1 MLSRLTYT
9 FRETWASFRR
19 NMTLTV
25 AAIIT
30 SAVSLLIF
38 GLTLLMQRGFD
49 NLLVAWEG
57 DVEMI
62 IYVNPGATDP
72 QRTEIENALGSAAP
86 GRVVHLLRHDVLAR
100 GGATPPRRR
109 PGDAGAADRR
119 RRSRPSTRSCRTDA
133 TDVDTLRQLRESLGG
148 LPNVRNIV
156 LADEQLDV
164 ISKLQGFVGLY
175 TVILSITLLFAAILL
190 IWNTI
195 RTAMFAR
202 RREIEVMK
210 LVGATD
216 WFIRIPFM
224 LEGLIQG
231 FIGGLAA
238 CGGLWLINNRWT
250 AGVKDFPAQQRLRR
264 PRRDRRLPAALDVHH
279 HGHRHDRRRHRL
291 GHRRLPLLGRVSVP
305 RTGGLRVA
313 FVCSGVGRGHAPRC
327 GPCDQWRSR

>member
-1 MLSRLTYT
+1 MLSRLLYT

-38 GLTLLMQRGFD
+38 GLTLLMQQGFD

-57 DVEMI
+57 DVQMI
-62 IYVNPGATDP
+62 VYVNPGATQA
-72 QRTEIENALGSAAP
+72 QRTEIESALSSLPQQIERFTYCDTACSLAEAQ
-86 GRVVHLLRHDVLAR
+86 RLLA
-100 GGATPPRRR
+100 
-109 PGDAGAADRR
+109 GD
-119 RRSRPSTRSCRTDA
+119 PSTLQLLNEQNIPTQYKVVPTDA
-133 TDVDTLRQLRESLGG
+133 TDVNTLRQLRDSLGD
-148 LPNVRNIV
+148 LPNVSKIV

-164 ISKLQGFVGLY
+164 ISRLKGFVGLY
-175 TVILSITLLFAAILL
+175 TVILSVALLFAAILL

-216 WFIRIPFM
+216 WFIRLPFM

-238 CGGLWLINNRWT
+238 CGGLWVINNRWT
-250 AGVKDFPAQQRLRR
+250 AGVKDFP
-264 PRRDRRLPAALDVHH
+264 PNSGFAALVVTD
-279 HGHRHDRRRHRL
+279 GFLFRSML
-291 GHRRLPLLGRVSVP
+291 ILLGI
-305 RTGGLRVA
+305 GMVA
-313 FVCSGVGRGHAPRC
+313 GAIGSGIAA
-327 GPCDQWRSR
+327 SRFLDV

>member
-38 GLTLLMQRGFD
+38 GLTLLMQQGFD
-49 NLLVAWEG
+49 NLLTAWEG

-62 IYVNPGATDP
+62 IYVNPGASDA
-72 QRTEIENALGSAAP
+72 QRTEIQAALDQLPQQIERWTYCDRDCSFAEAQRLLAGDPATLNLLSPENIP
-86 GRVVHLLRHDVLAR
+86 TQYKVV
-100 GGATPPRRR
+100 P
-109 PGDAGAADRR
+109 
-119 RRSRPSTRSCRTDA
+119 TDA
-133 TDVDTLRQLRESLGG
+133 TDVESLRILRQTMSD
-148 LPNVRNIV
+148 LPNVSNIV

-164 ISKLQGFVGLY
+164 IAKLKGFVGLY

-216 WFIRIPFM
+216 WFIRVPFM

-250 AGVKDFPAQQRLRR
+250 AGVRDFP
-264 PRRDRRLPAALDVHH
+264 PNSGFAALVVSDGVVFQSM
-279 HGHRHDRRRHRL
+279 L
-291 GHRRLPLLGRVSVP
+291 ILLGI
-305 RTGGLRVA
+305 GMVA
-313 FVCSGVGRGHAPRC
+313 GAIGSGIAA
-327 GPCDQWRSR
+327 SRFLDV

>member
-38 GLTLLMQRGFD
+38 GLTLLMQQGFD
-49 NLLVAWEG
+49 NLVSVWEG
-57 DVEMI
+57 GVEMI
-62 IYVNPGATDP
+62 VYVNPGASQA
-72 QRTEIENALGSAAP
+72 QRTEIENALSSLPQQIEKWTYCDTACSLAEAK
-86 GRVVHLLRHDVLAR
+86 RLLA
-100 GGATPPRRR
+100 
-109 PGDAGAADRR
+109 GD
-119 RRSRPSTRSCRTDA
+119 PSTLNLLTEQNIPTTYKVVPTDA
-133 TDVDTLRQLRESLGG
+133 TDVNTLRQLRDSLGS
-148 LPNVRNIV
+148 LPNVSKIV
-156 LADEQLDV
+156 LADQQLDI
-164 ISKLQGFVGLY
+164 ISRLKGFVGLY
-175 TVILSITLLFAAILL
+175 TVILSVALLFAAILL

-216 WFIRIPFM
+216 WFIRLPFM

-238 CGGLWLINNRWT
+238 CGGLWVINNRWT
-250 AGVKDFPAQQRLRR
+250 AGVQDFPA
-264 PRRDRRLPAALDVHH
+264 DSGFAALVVDDGFLFKRMLILLAIGMVAGAIGSGIAASRFLDV
-279 HGHRHDRRRHRL
+279 
-291 GHRRLPLLGRVSVP
+291 
-305 RTGGLRVA
+305 
-313 FVCSGVGRGHAPRC
+313 
-327 GPCDQWRSR
+327 

>member
-38 GLTLLMQRGFD
+38 GLTLLMQQGFD

-57 DVEMI
+57 DVQMI
-62 IYVNPGATDP
+62 VYVNPGASDA
-72 QRTEIENALGSAAP
+72 QRAEIESALSSLPQQIASFKYCDADCSMAEA
-86 GRVVHLLRHDVLAR
+86 RRLLA
-100 GGATPPRRR
+100 
-109 PGDAGAADRR
+109 GD
-119 RRSRPSTRSCRTDA
+119 PSTLNLLTPQNIPTQYKVVPTDA
-133 TDVDTLRQLRESLGG
+133 TDVNTLRQLRDSLGD
-148 LPNVRNIV
+148 LPNVSRIV

-164 ISKLQGFVGLY
+164 ISRLKGFVGLY
-175 TVILSITLLFAAILL
+175 TVILSVALLFAAILL

-216 WFIRIPFM
+216 WFIRLPFM
-224 LEGLIQG
+224 LEGLVQG

-238 CGGLWLINNRWT
+238 CGGLWVINNRWG
-250 AGVKDFPAQQRLRR
+250 AGVQDFP
-264 PRRDRRLPAALDVHH
+264 PNSGFAALVVTD
-279 HGHRHDRRRHRL
+279 GF
-291 GHRRLPLLGRVSVP
+291 LLRSMLILLAIGM
-305 RTGGLRVA
+305 VA
-313 FVCSGVGRGHAPRC
+313 GAIGSGIAA
-327 GPCDQWRSR
+327 SRFLDI

>member
-38 GLTLLMQRGFD
+38 GLTLLMQQGFD

-57 DVEMI
+57 DVQMI
-62 IYVNPGATDP
+62 VYVNPGATDA
-72 QRTEIENALGSAAP
+72 QRAEIETALRSLPQQIADFEYCDAECSIAEAQ
-86 GRVVHLLRHDVLAR
+86 RLLA
-100 GGATPPRRR
+100 
-109 PGDAGAADRR
+109 GD
-119 RRSRPSTRSCRTDA
+119 PSTLNLLTATNIPTQYKVVPTDA
-133 TDVDTLRQLRESLGG
+133 TDVNTLRQLRDSLGD
-148 LPNVRNIV
+148 LPNVSRIV

-164 ISKLQGFVGLY
+164 ISRLKGFVGLY
-175 TVILSITLLFAAILL
+175 TVILSVALLFAAILL

-216 WFIRIPFM
+216 WFIRVPFM
-224 LEGLIQG
+224 LEGLIHG
-231 FIGGLAA
+231 AIGGLAA
-238 CGGLWLINNRWT
+238 CGGLWAINNRWS
-250 AGVKDFPAQQRLRR
+250 AGVEDFP
-264 PRRDRRLPAALDVHH
+264 PNSGFAALVVTDAYLFRSMLILLAIGMVAGAIGSGIAASRFLDV
-279 HGHRHDRRRHRL
+279 
-291 GHRRLPLLGRVSVP
+291 
-305 RTGGLRVA
+305 
-313 FVCSGVGRGHAPRC
+313 
-327 GPCDQWRSR
+327 